1 MKNQR
6 IIPARVG
13 DFINWGAG
21 RFEAAGL
28 CFGHGTDNAWDEALS
43 LVLFVL
49 NLPWDSDVSVL
60 QRSLSTDEQ
69 SRITSLFD
77 RRINERIPA
86 AYLIGEAWF
95 AELSFAVDQ
104 RVLVPRS
111 PIAELI
117 ESGFSPWLK
126 TSPATVLDLCSGSGC
141 IGIACA
147 HYFPEAHVVLSD
159 ISVDA
164 LDVAE
169 KNIQR
174 YQLSERVITAES
186 DLFAG
191 LCGQRFDLIVANPP
205 YVDAEDLA
213 DMPSE
218 FLHEPAIGLASGIDG
233 LDFTRRLINEALDYL
248 TEEGSLIVEV
258 GNSWLALED
267 AFPTISF
274 LWIDFERGGHG
285 VFLLTAQQLRAYR
298 LSLDID

>member
-1 MKNQR
+1 M
-6 IIPARVG
+6 PTRVG
-13 DFINWGAG
+13 DIISWGAG
-21 RFEAAGL
+21 RFEKEGL

-43 LVLFVL
+43 LVLFAL
-49 NLPWDSDVSVL
+49 SLPWDSDATLL
-60 QRSLSTDEQ
+60 QRSLSTNEQ
-69 SRITSLFD
+69 LRITSLFD
-77 RRINERIPA
+77 RRIRERIPA

-95 AELSFAVDQ
+95 AGLSFVVDQ

-126 TSPATVLDLCSGSGC
+126 TSPATVLDLCTGSGC

-147 HYFPEAHVVLSD
+147 HYFPEALVVLSD
-159 ISVDA
+159 ISVEA
-164 LDVAE
+164 LEVAE
-169 KNIQR
+169 QNIQR

-205 YVDAEDLA
+205 YVDADDLA
-213 DMPSE
+213 AMPCE
-218 FLHEPAIGLASGIDG
+218 FLHEPVVGLGSGVDG
-233 LDFTRRLINEALDYL
+233 LDFTRRLISEAQDYL
-248 TEEGSLIVEV
+248 TEEGTLIVEV

-274 LWIDFERGGHG
+274 LWMDFERGGHG
-285 VFLLTAQQLRAYR
+285 VFLLTAQQLRAHR
-298 LSLDID
+298 VSLDLD